1 MVTDR
6 RGTLERAIRCIDL
19 TSLEED
25 DTEERILAL
34 CERALRPDP
43 GDATVA
49 PVAAVCMLPRF
60 VRAAAQR
67 LAGTSVRVAAVAG
80 GFPSGVASVEER
92 VDEIR
97 ACIAS
102 GADEIDTVLDRMAL
116 GAADGEPGALEQLRA
131 SREAAA
137 GVTMKVILETGALD
151 SPGLI
156 RRAAELA
163 IDAGADFLKTSTGKV
178 GLGASPGAAREVMRV
193 ARDAFER
200 DGRIVGVKVA
210 GGIRRVDDALGYL
223 EIALDVL
230 GPDWLTPQRFR
241 IGASSL
247 LDALVAER
255 RAVEA

>member
-1 MVTDR
+1 MDR
-6 RGTLERAIRCIDL
+6 RGTLELAIGCVDL

-34 CERALRPDP
+34 CEHALRPDP
-43 GDATVA
+43 DDATLA
-49 PVAAVCMLPRF
+49 PVAAVCVFPRF
-60 VRAAAQR
+60 VPAAARR
-67 LAGTSVRVAAVAG
+67 LAGTPVRVAAVAG
-80 GFPSGVASVEER
+80 GFPSGVATVEER

-97 ACIAS
+97 ACVAS

-137 GVTMKVILETGALD
+137 GATLKVILETGALD

-163 IDAGADFLKTSTGKV
+163 IAAGADLLKTSTGKI
-178 GLGASPGAAREVMRV
+178 GLGASPGAAREVMQV
-193 ARDAFER
+193 ARDAFDRE
-200 DGRIVGVKVA
+200 GRVVGVKVA
-210 GGIRRVDDALGYL
+210 GGIRRVEDALGYL
-223 EIALDVL
+223 VIARDVL

-247 LDALVAER
+247 LDALIAER
-255 RAVEA
+255 RAGGA

>member
-1 MVTDR
+1 MASSESTIE
-6 RGTLERAIRCIDL
+6 LAIRCVDL
-19 TSLEED
+19 TSLEPD
-25 DTEERILAL
+25 DADERILAL

-43 GDATVA
+43 DAA
-49 PVAAVCMLPRF
+49 SPRVAAVCVYPRF
-60 VRAAAQR
+60 VRAAAVR
-67 LAGTSVRVAAVAG
+67 LAGTPVRVAAVAG
-80 GFPSGVASVEER
+80 GFPSGVATVEER

-97 ACIAS
+97 SCIAS
-102 GADEIDTVLDRMAL
+102 GAGEIDTVLDRMAL
-116 GAADGEPGALEQLRA
+116 GAADGESGALEQLRA

-137 GVTMKVILETGALD
+137 GATMKVILETGALD

-163 IDAGADFLKTSTGKV
+163 IEAGADFLKTSTGKV
-178 GLGASPGAAREVMRV
+178 GLGASPGAARDVMQV
-193 ARDAFER
+193 AREAFRRE
-200 DGRIVGVKVA
+200 GRVVGIKVA

-223 EIALDVL
+223 DIAREVL

-255 RAVEA
+255 RGRGA